1 MLERAIRETLGYLDT
16 LGDGGELLLVS
27 DGCEDQPEE
36 ILGPWQDRDSRLRWI
51 RLDQHRGKGAA
62 VRKGVLEARGDQIAM
77 LDVDLSASPSSLTVL
92 RAAMSPGV
100 SVVCG
105 SRALSESVL
114 PKPQGLLRRLSGS
127 IFRELVRTYTGL
139 NIRDTQCGCK
149 LFDANVI
156 KPIFRSLKT
165 EGFAFDVEL
174 LVRARQRELKIVE
187 VPVEWSDAEESRV
200 HLLRDGLRMLWVL
213 LTLPRSG

>member
-51 RLDQHRGKGAA
+51 QLDRHRGKGAA
-62 VRKGVLEARGDQIAM
+62 VRQGVLEARGDQIAM
-77 LDVDLSASPSSLTVL
+77 LDVDLSASPDSLRIL
-92 RAAMSPGV
+92 RAAMSSGV

-114 PKPQGLLRRLSGS
+114 PKPQGWLRRLSGS
-127 IFRELVRTYTGL
+127 IFRDLVRVYTGL
-139 NIRDTQCGCK
+139 KIRDTQCGCK
-149 LFDANVI
+149 LFEASVI
-156 KPIFRSLKT
+156 KPIFRDMKT
-165 EGFAFDVEL
+165 EGFAFDVEV
-174 LVRARQRELKIVE
+174 LVRARQSGLEIVE
-187 VPVEWSDAEESRV
+187 VPIEWSDAEESRV
-200 HLLRDGLRMLWVL
+200 QLLRDGLRMLWVV